1 MHTDEQ
7 NKCFPP
13 EVSRVSPDFPPR
25 SSAQEI
31 TSKWYSLMNL
41 LRYSVEHN
49 LLAAMQ
55 GRKKTLT
62 AGEAFQSTPLIL
74 ISYNLSCAVRGKN
87 GRDGMIKQ

>member
-13 EVSRVSPDFPPR
+13 EVSRVSRLPPR

-41 LRYSVEHN
+41 LRYSGEHN

-55 GRKKTLT
+55 GRKKNLT
-62 AGEAFQSTPLIL
+62 AGEAFQSISLIL